1 MLRAN
6 FFLKFLKKKANN
18 YHDIVQYNSNE
29 SLELQNQIN
38 VKILEI
44 DKKISE
50 SSKALIEAQIV
61 KFRSTF
67 SKSNNFIEKI
77 GKNVYKSKLEESI
90 NWHQEQLNYLYLSR
104 KELEINLEKI
114 KGTFWLNKIKRI
126 LRIIVIGFFLFFSL
140 CIFLSSFMI
149 IIYLMPLIILIFL
162 IHLMFAKKY

>member
-77 GKNVYKSKLEESI
+77 GKN
-90 NWHQEQLNYLYLSR
+90 
-104 KELEINLEKI
+104 
-114 KGTFWLNKIKRI
+114 
-126 LRIIVIGFFLFFSL
+126 L
-140 CIFLSSFMI
+140 CQ
-149 IIYLMPLIILIFL
+149 IILTLFL
-162 IHLMFAKKY
+162 INALG